1 MWKSL
6 GEHIEIVGVIFT
18 TVIGLMLKLI
28 TDRFKKLESRVEV
41 LEEVAQR
48 HHDELKQEL
57 RDIKDEVIE
66 AIHKVELAMAREYM
80 TKMECKWQHEV
91 SPATPVD

>member
-6 GEHIEIVGVIFT
+6 GEHIEIVG
-18 TVIGLMLKLI
+18 TVFVAIAGLLMKLI
-28 TDRFKKLESRVEV
+28 MDRFKKLELRVEV
-41 LEEVAQR
+41 LEAVAQR
-48 HHDELKQEL
+48 HHEELRQEL

-91 SPATPVD
+91 PPATPVD